1 MLQNYELECFPNMND
16 LTLVSCGDQV
26 VYHSRV
32 LAQPRAFNC
41 RLNPFSLEAF
51 LVESV
56 FHPRELIIRSLKDY
70 ILNQPEEQ
78 HFYNF
83 KIVCILVTV

>member
-1 MLQNYELECFPNMND
+1 MLQNYESKCFPNMND

-51 LVESV
+51 LIESV
-56 FHPRELIIRSLKDY
+56 FHLRELGGRGFKGFFDFGL
-70 ILNQPEEQ
+70 LLVAQGGQ
-78 HFYNF
+78 HRDGFCQ
-83 KIVCILVTV
+83 V